1 MSAVDSANVEYSL
14 TRQYAE
20 TVSLYKANDGAI
32 ANVLAFSFALFAKDA
47 VVCAKVLR
55 EPAPE
60 TYPDTLP
67 LMSVC
72 HVMFFPPAGAAG
84 VVLLKII
91 DIYITVSGN
100 AHCGEPVVSTAIQ

>member
-20 TVSLYKANDGAI
+20 TVSLYKVNDGAI

-84 VVLLKII
+84 VVLLKMI
-91 DIYITVSGN
+91 DIVYITVFGY
-100 AHCGEPVVSTAIQ
+100 AQPGGLVSTASQ